1 MLLSSEKLDAKI
13 CVNVG
18 KIYKMSNV
26 QNPEVK
32 NSEILEVKL
41 KNNVFLT
48 NVDHRKLKF
57 LV

>member
-18 KIYKMSNV
+18 KICKMTNV
-26 QNPEVK
+26 GNPEVK

-41 KNNVFLT
+41 TNNLFLII
-48 NVDHRKLKF
+48 
-57 LV
+57 